1 MKHYQNAANL
11 TTLKSSNRSLILRI
25 LNSMGALSRAELSR
39 ITGLTKTA
47 ITNIIDELIQSGI
60 LYETG
65 TLNSQSGRKP
75 ILLNL
80 SESAF
85 YALGVYISRDHVCA
99 NLSNLK
105 GSILYS
111 HQMDLEFAEDERS
124 FLETIHN
131 TLQQVLDKA
140 KIDTSQILGLGISS
154 IGPLDISNGVIL
166 DPPNFRGR
174 RVIPIVRDLEQHFGF
189 KTFLENDMNA
199 CAIAEK
205 LFGHGRNVANF
216 VFVGVTNGIGA
227 GIILNNNIFRG
238 SAGFAG
244 EIGHTTIDL
253 QGNRCPCGNTGC
265 LELYASIPAIVQ
277 QVQASLELGMESSL
291 SGRDNI
297 GWFDIVEQAA
307 AGDPTCRKAIERLAY
322 YLSMGLVNVVNTF
335 DPEVVYLGYDIA
347 QAGDLIIEPLNEM
360 VNSHTLFRSS
370 KQVQIQLSAFGVNA
384 PHMGAPSIILDKF
397 FDGLLQG

>member
-1 MKHYQNAANL
+1 MKHYHNASNL
-11 TTLKSSNRSLILRI
+11 ATLKSSNRSLILRI
-25 LNSMGALSRAELSR
+25 LNSMGSLSRAELSR

-65 TLNSQSGRKP
+65 TLNSPSGRKP

-80 SESAF
+80 SEDAF
-85 YALGVYISRDHVCA
+85 YALGTYISRDHVYA

-111 HQMDLEFAEDERS
+111 HQMDLEFAEDEQS
-124 FLETIHN
+124 FLEAIHD

-140 KIDTSQILGLGISS
+140 KVDASRILGLGVSS
-154 IGPLDISNGVIL
+154 IGPVDIRSGVIL
-166 DPPNFRGR
+166 DPPNFRGP

-189 KTFLENDMNA
+189 KTILENDMNA

-205 LFGHGRNVANF
+205 LFGHGRTIANF
-216 VFVGVTNGIGA
+216 IFVGVTNGIGA
-227 GIILNNNIFRG
+227 GIILNNGIFRG

-244 EIGHTTIDL
+244 EIGHTTVDL
-253 QGNRCPCGNTGC
+253 QGIRCPCGNTGC

-277 QVQASLELGMESSL
+277 QVRSSLQLGMESSL
-291 SGRDNI
+291 TDCESI
-297 GWFDIVEQAA
+297 GWHDIVEQAF
-307 AGDPTCRKAIERLAY
+307 AGDPVCRKAMERLAY
-322 YLSMGLVNVVNTF
+322 YLSVGLVNAVNTF
-335 DPEVVYLGYDIA
+335 DPEVVYLGYDVA
-347 QAGDLIIEPLNEM
+347 LAGELIIQPLNEM

-370 KQVQIQLSAFGVNA
+370 KQVEIRLSAFGDSA
-384 PHMGAPSIILDKF
+384 PCMGAPAIILDRF
-397 FDGLLQG
+397 FNGEL